1 MRSKL
6 ILMLLFG
13 GIAPVCAV
21 RSQDADSLRK
31 EKSIRSARWWSRE
44 PGMKPTS
51 GIFR

>member
-31 EKSIRSARWWSRE
+31 EKIYPIGKVVVTCPKCGKKRVV
-44 PGMKPTS
+44 KT
-51 GIFR
+51 

>member
-31 EKSIRSARWWSRE
+31 EKNLSDRQGGGHGNPA
-44 PGMKPTS
+44 
-51 GIFR
+51 